1 MTGTKAAAKMSGV
14 KAKAKS
20 ATPDAAEHLAQL
32 RARIAERYDG
42 LSNRLQQIAKFVLD
56 HPNDIALETV
66 VVIAERAGVPP
77 SALIRFAQA
86 LDYTGFRE
94 MQRVFQAPLAS
105 RSPSYAE
112 RVRSL
117 ALDRAE
123 VEVQEGPHT
132 FLARFCAAS
141 AVALEHI
148 QEVLTP
154 EQLGQAVDLLAKAR
168 QVYVVAQRRSFPVA
182 AYLAYAL
189 PHSEKP
195 THLLDGLG
203 GMLDEQVRSIQPDDA
218 LIAISFSPYARETAA
233 IVERA
238 HGRGAS
244 VIVIS
249 DSMVSPISRFATVF
263 FEIKDAEVQGFR
275 SLTASLCLA
284 QTLAV
289 GLAMQSGGK

>member
-1 MTGTKAAAKMSGV
+1 MAVAKTKDKAANA
-14 KAKAKS
+14 
-20 ATPDAAEHLAQL
+20 DAAEHLAAL
-32 RARIAERYDG
+32 RARIAERYDS

-86 LDYTGFRE
+86 LGYTGFRE

-112 RVRSL
+112 RVRGL

-123 VEVQEGPHT
+123 EEHDGPYH

-154 EQLGQAVDLLAKAR
+154 EQLDQAVELLARAR

-203 GMLDEQVRSIQPDDA
+203 GMLDEQVRSIQPGDA
-218 LIAISFSPYARETAA
+218 LVAISFSPYARETAS

-238 HGRGAS
+238 AERKAS

-249 DSMVSPISRFATVF
+249 DSMVSPISRFADVF

-289 GLAMQSGGK
+289 GLAMRMPGRK

>member
-1 MTGTKAAAKMSGV
+1 MAVPRTKTKN
-14 KAKAKS
+14 
-20 ATPDAAEHLAQL
+20 ATPDPAEHLAQL

-86 LDYTGFRE
+86 LGYTGFRE

-123 VEVQEGPHT
+123 QEQQEGPHH

-154 EQLGQAVDLLAKAR
+154 EQLGQAVELLAEAN

-238 HGRGAS
+238 AGRGAS

-249 DSMVSPISRFATVF
+249 DSMVSPISRFASVF

-289 GLAMQSGGK
+289 GLAMRGTGGR

>member
-1 MTGTKAAAKMSGV
+1 MTV
-14 KAKAKS
+14 AKARAKS
-20 ATPDAAEHLAQL
+20 VAPDAAEHLAAL

-86 LDYTGFRE
+86 LGYTGFRE

-117 ALDRAE
+117 ALDRSE
-123 VEVQEGPHT
+123 QEQDSLHH

-154 EQLGQAVDLLAKAR
+154 EQLGHAVELLVKAK

-218 LIAISFSPYARETAA
+218 LIAISFSPYAPETAS

-238 HGRGAS
+238 ASRRAS

-249 DSMVSPISRFATVF
+249 DSMVSPISRFASVF

-289 GLAMQSGGK
+289 GLAMRSGAKR

>member
-1 MTGTKAAAKMSGV
+1 MAVGKTKGKDETS
-14 KAKAKS
+14 
-20 ATPDAAEHLAQL
+20 DAAEHLAAL
-32 RARIAERYDG
+32 RARIAERYDT

-123 VEVQEGPHT
+123 QDHDGPHH

-154 EQLGQAVDLLAKAR
+154 EQLGQAVDLLAGAR

-195 THLLDGLG
+195 THLLDGAG
-203 GMLDEQVRSIQPDDA
+203 GMLDEQVRSIQSDDA
-218 LIAISFSPYARETAA
+218 LIAISFSPYARETAS

-238 HGRGAS
+238 AERKAA

-249 DSMVSPISRFATVF
+249 DSMVSPISRFADVF

-289 GLAMQSGGK
+289 GLAMRGPRGK

>member
-1 MTGTKAAAKMSGV
+1 VAKTKD
-14 KAKAKS
+14 KANA
-20 ATPDAAEHLAQL
+20 DAAEHLAAL
-32 RARIAERYDG
+32 RTRIAERYDS

-86 LDYTGFRE
+86 LGYTGFRE

-112 RVRSL
+112 RVRGL

-123 VEVQEGPHT
+123 EEHDGPYH

-154 EQLGQAVDLLAKAR
+154 EQLDQAVEMVARAR
-168 QVYVVAQRRSFPVA
+168 QV
-182 AYLAYAL
+182 
-189 PHSEKP
+189 
-195 THLLDGLG
+195 
-203 GMLDEQVRSIQPDDA
+203 
-218 LIAISFSPYARETAA
+218 
-233 IVERA
+233 
-238 HGRGAS
+238 
-244 VIVIS
+244 
-249 DSMVSPISRFATVF
+249 
-263 FEIKDAEVQGFR
+263 
-275 SLTASLCLA
+275 
-284 QTLAV
+284 
-289 GLAMQSGGK
+289 

>member
-1 MTGTKAAAKMSGV
+1 
-14 KAKAKS
+14 
-20 ATPDAAEHLAQL
+20 
-32 RARIAERYDG
+32 
-42 LSNRLQQIAKFVLD
+42 
-56 HPNDIALETV
+56 
-66 VVIAERAGVPP
+66 
-77 SALIRFAQA
+77 
-86 LDYTGFRE
+86 

-123 VEVQEGPHT
+123 EEHDGPYH

-154 EQLGQAVDLLAKAR
+154 EQLDQAVELIARAR

-203 GMLDEQVRSIQPDDA
+203 GMLDEQVRSIQPGDA
-218 LIAISFSPYARETAA
+218 LIAISFSPYARETAS

-238 HGRGAS
+238 AERKAS

-249 DSMVSPISRFATVF
+249 DSMVSPISRFAEVF

-289 GLAMQSGGK
+289 GLAMRSGRDIK

>member
-1 MTGTKAAAKMSGV
+1 MAVAKTKDKTANS
-14 KAKAKS
+14 
-20 ATPDAAEHLAQL
+20 DAAEHLAAL
-32 RARIAERYDG
+32 RARIAERYDQ

-86 LDYTGFRE
+86 LDYSGFRE

-123 VEVQEGPHT
+123 EEHDGPYH

-154 EQLGQAVDLLAKAR
+154 EQLGQAVELLARAR

-203 GMLDEQVRSIQPDDA
+203 GMLDEQVRSIQPGDA
-218 LIAISFSPYARETAA
+218 LIAISFSPYARETAS

-238 HGRGAS
+238 AERKAS

-249 DSMVSPISRFATVF
+249 DSMVSPISRFADVF

-289 GLAMQSGGK
+289 GLAMRGPHGK

>member
-1 MTGTKAAAKMSGV
+1 MAVTKPKD
-14 KAKAKS
+14 KADE
-20 ATPDAAEHLAQL
+20 PDAAENLAAL
-32 RARIAERYDG
+32 RARIAERYDD

-86 LDYTGFRE
+86 LDYSGFRE

-112 RVRSL
+112 RVRNL
-117 ALDRAE
+117 ALERAE
-123 VEVQEGPHT
+123 VEEGDGPHH

-203 GMLDEQVRSIQPDDA
+203 GMLDEQVRSIQAEDA
-218 LIAISFSPYARETAA
+218 LIAISFSPYAPETAS

-238 HGRGAS
+238 HARGAA
-244 VIVIS
+244 VVVIS
-249 DSMVSPISRFATVF
+249 DSMVSPISRFASVF

-289 GLAMQSGGK
+289 GLAMRSPQGKV

>member
-1 MTGTKAAAKMSGV
+1 MAVAKP
-14 KAKAKS
+14 KAKTS
-20 ATPDAAEHLAQL
+20 EPDAAENLAAL
-32 RARIAERYDG
+32 RTRIAERYDG

-86 LDYTGFRE
+86 LDYSGFRE

-112 RVRSL
+112 RVRGL

-123 VEVQEGPHT
+123 QEEEDGPYH

-154 EQLGQAVDLLAKAR
+154 EQLGQAVDLLVKAR

-238 HGRGAS
+238 AARGAS

-249 DSMVSPISRFATVF
+249 DSMVSPISRFASVF

-289 GLAMQSGGK
+289 GLAMRSPQGK

>member
-1 MTGTKAAAKMSGV
+1 MAVARP
-14 KAKAKS
+14 KAKS
-20 ATPDAAEHLAQL
+20 SEPDAAENLAAL
-32 RARIAERYDG
+32 RTRIAERYDT

-86 LDYTGFRE
+86 LDYSGFRE

-112 RVRSL
+112 RVRGL
-117 ALDRAE
+117 ALDRAQ
-123 VEVQEGPHT
+123 QEQEDGPHH

-154 EQLGQAVDLLAKAR
+154 EQLGQAVDLLVKAR

-203 GMLDEQVRSIQPDDA
+203 GMLDEQVRSIQADDA

-238 HGRGAS
+238 AARGAS

-289 GLAMQSGGK
+289 GLAMRSPGGNK

>member
-1 MTGTKAAAKMSGV
+1 MAVPRTKTKN
-14 KAKAKS
+14 

-86 LDYTGFRE
+86 LGYTGFRE

-112 RVRSL
+112 RVRGL

-123 VEVQEGPHT
+123 QEQQEGPHH

-154 EQLGQAVDLLAKAR
+154 EQLGQAVELLAEAN

-203 GMLDEQVRSIQPDDA
+203 GQVRSIQPDDA

-238 HGRGAS
+238 AGRGAS

-249 DSMVSPISRFATVF
+249 DSMVSPISRFASVF

-289 GLAMQSGGK
+289 GLAMRGTGGK